1 MLTFCCKVIHVCID
15 FSTESVQRSYT
26 EKVPIPRL
34 RKDYFINRFES
45 IDSEN
50 RVAYITSYDCPIRH
64 LEFLITLFHF
74 DSYSRQYI
82 FGKPSE
88 FGTSIYNELFD

>member
-1 MLTFCCKVIHVCID
+1 MRTCRYQPFPFRVD
-15 FSTESVQRSYT
+15 DRAESLQRSCT
-26 EKVPIPRL
+26 EKVQIPRL

-74 DSYSRQYI
+74 DSYSRQNA
-82 FGKPSE
+82 FRKPGE
-88 FGTSIYNELFD
+88 FGAGIYNELLD